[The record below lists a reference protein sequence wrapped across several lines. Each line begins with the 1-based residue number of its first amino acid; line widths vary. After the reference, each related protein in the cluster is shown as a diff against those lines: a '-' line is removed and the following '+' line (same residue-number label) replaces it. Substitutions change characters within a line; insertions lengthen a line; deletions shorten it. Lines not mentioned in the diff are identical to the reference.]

1 MPQINI
7 NLYSASRILVLN
19 IQRLCPLELK
29 LSHGHHCVYRRAT
42 TTMPY
47 NNITAF
53 FFAVAYKEIKLAA
66 FEMFLFCI
74 VSITELAS
82 DEAENLKI
90 LSY

>member
-1 MPQINI
+1 
-7 NLYSASRILVLN
+7 
-19 IQRLCPLELK
+19 
-29 LSHGHHCVYRRAT
+29 
-42 TTMPY
+42 MPY
-47 NNITAF
+47 NNITAI